1 MDKLASFLSN
11 DIVVKSSN
19 ISKLYPEMKER
30 IIIQKE
36 NVLSYWKKLNQDHF
50 FEMKFL
56 TLEKKDR
63 VITCEISILDGEKK
77 MLAIFTINEYG
88 KFVYMDITYH

>member
-11 DIVVKSSN
+11 DIIVNSPN
-19 ISKLYPEMKER
+19 ISKLYPEMKDS
-30 IIIQKE
+30 IITKKE
-36 NVLSYWKKLNQDHF
+36 NVLSYWKKLNRDHF
-50 FEMKFL
+50 FEMRFR
-56 TLEKKDR
+56 TLEKKDKI
-63 VITCEISILDGEKK
+63 ITCEISILNGEKK